1 MKRKMINR
9 KRKKVPPK
17 SRMRKRRISS
27 LELARHARVMA
38 YIANEDAYGT
48 ELMIASTKAYL
59 DSKNISYASLEESV
73 I

>member
-1 MKRKMINR
+1 
-9 KRKKVPPK
+9 
-17 SRMRKRRISS
+17 MRKRRISS